1 MRNGLSG
8 RYSSR
13 TRRMVPSVETATRS
27 TSTHAWCEILRSDT
41 SMPLTVT
48 STSPTRAPALCAS
61 DPGVTLPRACHPLCA
76 TRCTPSASFD
86 RVCGTVSAT
95 RCHPAGSARLP
106 RAASVE
112 SMGAATAGTA
122 REVVVAGGVRGLRT
136 GGDAGLPT
144 SLVLT
149 AYDTFVRGCSLGFL
163 PSHPT
168 SIVSAPYAGCMANI
182 NCSVTQHGSH
192 LRTALGASPSA
203 AGGRLSPG
211 APPEIVSR
219 GPDCTAPPSVGA
231 VAVGAATSGRRS
243 PSSKT
248 AGEGEM
254 GLVSA
259 LWASMFALRVAFLRR
274 GRNRFIKPETPDTQ
288 AVNDSVMVWTTL
300 SPWQRYHPDPHQS
313 PAFAAATYREFSPCS
328 ARSSM
333 PS

>member
-163 PSHPT
+163 
-168 SIVSAPYAGCMANI
+168 
-182 NCSVTQHGSH
+182 
-192 LRTALGASPSA
+192 RTALGASPSA